1 MVSFDRLRLLGF
13 KTFVE
18 PVDFHIEG
26 GLTGIVGPNGCGKSN
41 LVEAL
46 RWVMGENSSKNMRAS
61 GMDDVIFSGAG
72 SRPARNTAEVTL
84 FLGNNDRSA
93 PPGYSDLE
101 AIEVSRRIEREAGSV
116 YRINGREARAR
127 DVQLLFADSST
138 GSRSPALV
146 GQGKIG
152 ELIAAKPT
160 ARRQLLEEAAG
171 ISGLHTRRH
180 EAELRL
186 RAAEQNLERIEDVLA
201 ELDVQIESLRRQSRQ
216 ARRYRTLSGDIRKLE
231 AAVLH
236 LRWIAADKAVRE
248 AAEHHKQVSSTGH
261 DIQAAQAEAAKNQA
275 VTAEAMPR
283 LREQAAVA
291 NATLQRLVRARDDL
305 DREEKQ
311 LNDRTA
317 DLKKRIE
324 QIRQDEARE
333 RQMLVDAEAAIADLD
348 REGEGLAAENEEA
361 AASVRDAGARI
372 AEARTRLDA
381 SEAAFQALTAEAAA
395 IKARRNE
402 LERSIQDA
410 RQKLERLQG
419 QIADTA
425 RQKADIE
432 ERMKDRADLA
442 LQQRAVEEA
451 EVAVRQAEERLAAA
465 EAERARCQ
473 SGERDARTPVA
484 ALEQAVNRAETE
496 AATLASVLSLDE
508 ADLWPAIV
516 DAVKVAPGYELALAA
531 ALGDDLNASADT
543 AAPAHW
549 REPGHGH
556 QDTPLPE
563 GVEPL
568 AALVDGP
575 LVLDRRLGQIGVVEV
590 SEGPS
595 LQKALK
601 TGQRLVSVEG
611 DLWRWDGFTVTA
623 DAPRPAAQR
632 LEQKNRLEDLDWEL
646 KDLRAKHTEARVV
659 LDEARTRNSAAASE
673 EEAARRSLREAEK
686 AVRVARETLSRGEKA
701 TSEFVARL
709 AALDEARTRLEAM
722 RGETETEALQAEAA
736 LGEAA
741 GPGDLD
747 ERLEALRLEAARDR
761 QAFAETSAIGEQVGA
776 QIKVRSDRLAAID
789 REKLSWS
796 QRTASARAHLDVVGE
811 RIAEIQSELEAL
823 SERPGEILIARRAL
837 MHEIQG
843 AQTSV
848 AEAGDRL
855 SEGERAQSEADR
867 IAKQALEALS
877 GVRQEEARAEERTR
891 AAQERRADIA
901 RQVAETL
908 ECEPHQ
914 LGELSEIDPG
924 AQLPDQEAVETRLER
939 LKKERERLG
948 AVNLRAEEEMTE
960 LEERRDTLT
969 AERDDLVEAI
979 RKFRQAIQTLNSE
992 ARTRLLE
999 AFQTVNAEF
1008 GNLFQRLFGGGKA
1021 ELKLIDSEDPLEA
1034 GLEIYACPPGKKTQ
1048 VMTLLSGGEQALT
1061 ALSLIFAVFLTN
1073 PAPICVLDEVDAPL
1087 DDANVERFCNL
1098 LDAMRKAANT
1108 RFVCVTHNPITMARM
1123 DRLFGVT
1130 MAERGVSQLVS
1141 VDLQTAE
1148 SFREAG

>member
-84 FLGNNDRSA
+84 FLGNDDRSA

-275 VTAEAMPR
+275 IAAEAMPR

-317 DLKKRIE
+317 DLNKRIE

-451 EVAVRQAEERLAAA
+451 EVAVRQAEERLATA

-549 REPGHGH
+549 REPGQGH

-590 SEGPS
+590 SEGPR

-722 RGETETEALQAEAA
+722 RGETEAEALQAEAA

-747 ERLEALRLEAARDR
+747 QRLEALRLEAARDR

-789 REKLSWS
+789 REKSSWN

-914 LGELSEIDPG
+914 LGELSEIDPS